1 MSVFAQFVQE
11 NPDEKVAE
19 INYLTSVFKYLAIT
33 TLQLNTIFVQ
43 GFILQKVSD
52 LY

>member
-11 NPDEKVAE
+11 NPEEKVAE
-19 INYLTSVFKYLAIT
+19 INYLTSVFKYLVIKT
-33 TLQLNTIFVQ
+33 IHLNNILVQ
-43 GFILQKVSD
+43 DFILQNVSD